1 MHRRLF
7 FGLLAIFLAGQ
18 VACVDPKGTSGS
30 TAGTSLYLFSEESG
44 TQKLYAYTDVE
55 ALHGSS
61 ETPAPNRTI
70 TSGLFSQVVPLA
82 WGGMVMDPAGTLY
95 LIGESGTVVR
105 IERVRSLNGAIDGN
119 SSDAENFTLGTSAD
133 RLPSGKFGQ
142 AAFDGGI
149 LYVSESNSSDSR
161 VWKITTP
168 SLYRDGFTVPKSE
181 IAQVTGDKGCWGLTA
196 GSGAL
201 YGYFNDG
208 NSVGLDALTGPRLR
222 EGTGSGFTTSSDV
235 IVGSNTLL
243 AKYGSMAMDTSAR
256 TVFLARHLEDSGKT
270 GNPVLV
276 FKLSSF
282 SGIYSGAPDRQLADS
297 SQNNLRVL
305 AHGGNKDWLG
315 GLSSF
320 GAAGAS
326 NFWLWKSPSLDTSTA
341 IKRTLPVTGLVE
353 IRGLAFD
360 GNN

>member
-7 FGLLAIFLAGQ
+7 LGLLALFLAGQ

-30 TAGTSLYLFSEESG
+30 TAGTSLYLFSKEG
-44 TQKLYAYTDVE
+44 DTQKLYAYTDVE
-55 ALHGSS
+55 ALQSAT
-61 ETPAPNRTI
+61 ETPVPNRTI

-82 WGGMVMDPAGTLY
+82 WGGMVMDPAGILY
-95 LIGESGTVVR
+95 LVGETGTVVR
-105 IERVRSLNGAIDGN
+105 VERARFLNGEVSGT
-119 SSDAENFTLGTSAD
+119 SSDVENFTLGTSAD
-133 RLPSGKFGQ
+133 RLDSGKFGQ

-149 LYVSESNSSDSR
+149 LYVTESNDSESR
-161 VWKITTP
+161 IWKITTP
-168 SLYRDGFTVPKSE
+168 TQHRDGFTVPKSE
-181 IAQVTGDKGCWGLTA
+181 IALVTGDKGCWGLTA

-222 EGTGSGFTTSSDV
+222 EGTGTGFSAASDV
-235 IVGSNTLL
+235 IIGSNTLL
-243 AKYGSMAMDTSAR
+243 AKFGSLAMDTSNR
-256 TVFLARHLEDSGKT
+256 SVFLARHLVDSGKS

-282 SGIYSGAPDRQLADS
+282 SGTYSGAPDRQLADS
-297 SQNNLRVL
+297 SQTNLRVL

-315 GLSSF
+315 GLASF
-320 GAAGAS
+320 GAEGARD
-326 NFWLWKSPSLDTSTA
+326 FWLWKSPSLDTSTA
-341 IKRTLPVTGLVE
+341 TKRSLPVTGDVQV
-353 IRGLAFD
+353 RGLAFD